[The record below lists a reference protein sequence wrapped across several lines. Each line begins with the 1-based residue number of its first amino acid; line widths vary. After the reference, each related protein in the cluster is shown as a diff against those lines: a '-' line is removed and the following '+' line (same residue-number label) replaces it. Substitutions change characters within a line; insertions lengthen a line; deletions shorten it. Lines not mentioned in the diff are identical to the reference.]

1 MSPFHPAYGLGD
13 EYRVKVLADAKAIG
27 MTKAAEENRVDR
39 HRRQPGLS
47 SIYRWKQAYQEK
59 EA

>member
-13 EYRVKVLADAKAIG
+13 EYRAKVLTDAKAIG
-27 MTKAAEENRVDR
+27 MTKAAEENRV
-39 HRRQPGLS
+39 GLS